1 MGQILP
7 MLTHNPLWS
16 YSLLQVSTR
25 FGIDGRLMDQ
35 YRTNIKKFNY
45 YQIGNLLCIM
55 EIKRADI
62 SIIAG
67 FCTLLI
73 LAVSIAGCT
82 SPDAG
87 TTIPVTTPDQPV
99 PASIATTSA
108 LPSQTSSQTQTAAP
122 ATTETQI
129 TIQATQSQDPLS
141 LTINSA
147 TKQTKVY
154 TMTPKPGRMFLV
166 LNITVKNNA
175 IVKGFDF
182 TESSI
187 SLSYARAGTSPE
199 QSITSL
205 VRGGLDNPIIMP
217 TKIEQNDKRT
227 GQVVFGVA
235 DSSGKY
241 TINLINNDGT
251 VISSATITV

>member
-1 MGQILP
+1 
-7 MLTHNPLWS
+7 
-16 YSLLQVSTR
+16 
-25 FGIDGRLMDQ
+25 
-35 YRTNIKKFNY
+35 
-45 YQIGNLLCIM
+45 
-55 EIKRADI
+55 
-62 SIIAG
+62 
-67 FCTLLI
+67 
-73 LAVSIAGCT
+73 
-82 SPDAG
+82 
-87 TTIPVTTPDQPV
+87 V
-99 PASIATTSA
+99 P
-108 LPSQTSSQTQTAAP
+108 PSQTPSQTQAAAP
-122 ATTETQI
+122 ATTETQT
-129 TIQATQSQDPLS
+129 TIQATQSPDLVS
-141 LTINSA
+141 LTVNSA
-147 TKQTKVY
+147 NKQMKVY

-199 QSITSL
+199 QSITSQ

-241 TINLINNDGT
+241 TLNLINNDGT
-251 VISSATITV
+251 VLSSATITVS

>member
-1 MGQILP
+1 MV
-7 MLTHNPLWS
+7 N
-16 YSLLQVSTR
+16 
-25 FGIDGRLMDQ
+25 MD
-35 YRTNIKKFNY
+35 T
-45 YQIGNLLCIM
+45 
-55 EIKRADI
+55 KRAD
-62 SIIAG
+62 SSLIAG
-67 FCTLLI
+67 FCSLLI
-73 LAVSIAGCT
+73 LAVLIAGCT
-82 SPDAG
+82 SPNAG
-87 TTIPVTTPDQPV
+87 TTIPVTTPAQIV
-99 PASIATTSA
+99 PTSNATTSV
-108 LPSQTSSQTQTAAP
+108 LPSQTPSQTQAAVP
-122 ATTETQI
+122 ATTETQT
-129 TIQATQSQDPLS
+129 TIQATQSPDLVS
-141 LTINSA
+141 LTVNSA
-147 TKQTKVY
+147 NKQMKVY

-199 QSITSL
+199 QSITSQ

-241 TINLINNDGT
+241 TLNLINNDGT
-251 VISSATITV
+251 VISSATITVS

>member
-1 MGQILP
+1 
-7 MLTHNPLWS
+7 
-16 YSLLQVSTR
+16 
-25 FGIDGRLMDQ
+25 MD
-35 YRTNIKKFNY
+35 T
-45 YQIGNLLCIM
+45 
-55 EIKRADI
+55 KRADI
-62 SIIAG
+62 SLISG
-67 FCTLLI
+67 FCSLLI
-73 LAVSIAGCT
+73 LAVLIAGCT
-82 SPDAG
+82 SPNAG
-87 TTIPVTTPDQPV
+87 TTIPVTTPAQIV
-99 PASIATTSA
+99 PTSIATTSV
-108 LPSQTSSQTQTAAP
+108 LPSQTPSQTQAAAP
-122 ATTETQI
+122 ATTETQT
-129 TIQATQSQDPLS
+129 TIQAAQSTDLVS
-141 LTINSA
+141 LTVNSA
-147 TKQTKVY
+147 NKQMKVY